1 MSKVLIELGK
11 EYKNNNLVK
20 SGELFKESGK
30 QFEKLC
36 NIFIDYILDTKK
48 DMKLASD
55 VILDIAEI
63 ECSAYQLV
71 SKGLDEI

>member
-48 DMKLASD
+48 DMKL
-55 VILDIAEI
+55 ILDIAEI
-63 ECSAYQLV
+63 ECNAYQLV